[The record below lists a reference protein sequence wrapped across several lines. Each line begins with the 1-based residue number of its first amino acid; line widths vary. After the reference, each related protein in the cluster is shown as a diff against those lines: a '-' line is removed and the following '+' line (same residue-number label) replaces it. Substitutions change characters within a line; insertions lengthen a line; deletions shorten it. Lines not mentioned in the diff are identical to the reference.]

1 MIGCPK
7 SSNAYRIET
16 WYKRLEDMDK
26 MATVYE
32 NGQNML
38 NKWPGHVREI
48 VRACETYSWNVW
60 GKKWLDKTE

>member
-1 MIGCPK
+1 M
-7 SSNAYRIET
+7 E
-16 WYKRLEDMDK
+16 K

-38 NKWPGHVREI
+38 HKWPGHVREI

-60 GKKWLDKTE
+60 GEKWLDKTE